1 MFSSGVAEHT
11 IHYRAVLWR
20 TLQSGDCGLFSSR
33 SNPGR
38 QNVFPPLMFYVYMQP
53 YGHEIP
59 ALPLLPYTSLLV
71 SCQTIPFVHSIST
84 SSHRPYL
91 HRYVVGFG
99 LFATCPLEEAR
110 CLLRYISL
118 FRYHR
123 LMLLQVTNAHSRC
136 IRGCSVQCQSV
147 FVSDRVMSCCVVLCF
162 LRPSRKHDY
171 ILRLMKTR

>member
-1 MFSSGVAEHT
+1 
-11 IHYRAVLWR
+11 
-20 TLQSGDCGLFSSR
+20 
-33 SNPGR
+33 
-38 QNVFPPLMFYVYMQP
+38 MFYVYMQP

-91 HRYVVGFG
+91 HRYVGFG

-118 FRYHR
+118 FRYQR
-123 LMLLQVTNAHSRC
+123 LMLLQVTLTHGVFADVGPMSVSFRLGPRMSR
-136 IRGCSVQCQSV
+136 
-147 FVSDRVMSCCVVLCF
+147 CVVLCF